1 MSHAAGRW
9 KGQREERWWWWW
21 WWWAKE
27 TVKKTPS
34 VFTKENIVHER
45 VPFLFCPLPTLH
57 TLHFLRYII
66 PFVPSLSLCS
76 IAVIIIIIAIIAIE
90 IVIVILLLCHPPQSH
105 STQSRLSLATFP
117 PASCWPRF
125 QLVYT
130 SVWLTWREISHWIR
144 KHNLPIFFTLLCPP
158 LFCAGVLAL
167 GHSWIILFRFSHCRY
182 YIADVVVAVDGKAVW
197 YVCCYC
203 LCSPFNVVF
212 FCLHHLSLPLAQPS
226 NEKVHATSNCRVL
239 LVWIRPTR
247 QWAITNQW

>member
-1 MSHAAGRW
+1 MLQVDERDRE
-9 KGQREERWWWWW
+9 REERWWWWW

-117 PASCWPRF
+117 PCLLLAKVSIGLYICGIDLKRD
-125 QLVYT
+125 
-130 SVWLTWREISHWIR
+130 ISL
-144 KHNLPIFFTLLCPP
+144 NTETQSTDIFHFTLPSSVLCWRSRPGSLLDHP
-158 LFCAGVLAL
+158 L
-167 GHSWIILFRFSHCRY
+167 
-182 YIADVVVAVDGKAVW
+182 
-197 YVCCYC
+197 
-203 LCSPFNVVF
+203 
-212 FCLHHLSLPLAQPS
+212 
-226 NEKVHATSNCRVL
+226 
-239 LVWIRPTR
+239 
-247 QWAITNQW
+247 